1 MGTGWS
7 DVFSP
12 NIWRLFCKRSLVA
25 SGYGK
30 LFSPSNIDRRPY
42 ATAEYATFAI
52 YAHTAQF
59 ILLAGVGHAT
69 LNEGVRRKSIRL
81 ITQFT

>member
-1 MGTGWS
+1 MGTGWT

-12 NIWRLFCKRSLVA
+12 NIGRLFCKRSLVA

-30 LFSPSNIDRRPY
+30 LFSPRNVDRRPY
-42 ATAEYATFAI
+42 ATAEYATFAV
-52 YAHTAQF
+52 YVTTAQF

-69 LNEGVRRKSIRL
+69 LNEG
-81 ITQFT
+81 